1 MYGEY
6 STKQK
11 EKDAYRSLYLVIVVF
26 IMLFFSHATTCRKTF
41 SNSKMVGLFV
51 CSVGKCLFMYVSSLF
66 TLLLMLLLQL
76 LMRFSAVLHVQF
88 NRMENCSAYQRTTE
102 RKRQW
107 LLDAKT
113 AFFWNFIRQKKFQEL
128 IYTIWILVSVCV
140 SERMNIYKKK
150 IMRRLFIFLHASI
163 FGMYSFRQAKKFN
176 KLYSFFLFDKQTNG
190 GATGL
195 SP

>member
-1 MYGEY
+1 MTIRCKNG
-6 STKQK
+6 
-11 EKDAYRSLYLVIVVF
+11 I
-26 IMLFFSHATTCRKTF
+26 
-41 SNSKMVGLFV
+41 
-51 CSVGKCLFMYVSSLF
+51 
-66 TLLLMLLLQL
+66 
-76 LMRFSAVLHVQF
+76 
-88 NRMENCSAYQRTTE
+88 
-102 RKRQW
+102 
-107 LLDAKT
+107 
-113 AFFWNFIRQKKFQEL
+113 FWNFIHQKKFQEL